1 MSDLLVKRITLLAIL
16 STGFFSCKKDN
27 AQPDGETETLTT
39 ENASVIVAG
48 NLVFSSETNT
58 GLVKIYLQ
66 QNGKYLLALEKID
79 CKVSSTSFVVYL
91 SPSNMTSSSS
101 IKIFSGAN
109 LDGNI
114 FHALPAN
121 LDLTFFKY
129 LIIQAEHSEE
139 SIASAELS

>member
-1 MSDLLVKRITLLAIL
+1 MKKLIIVMAIF
-16 STGFFSCKKDN
+16 STGFLSCKKDN
-27 AQPDGETETLTT
+27 AQPAAETETLTT

-48 NLVFSSETNT
+48 NLVFSSERNT

-66 QNGKYLLALEKID
+66 QDGTYLLALEKID
-79 CKVSSTSFVVYL
+79 CKVSSTSFVIYL
-91 SPSNMTSSSS
+91 SPSNTMSSSS

-114 FHALPAN
+114 LHVLPAN
-121 LDLTFFKY
+121 LDYTFFKY

-139 SIASAELS
+139 SIATAELS